1 MFSSSVRPPQIA
13 CTLSF
18 PSPHHCIPLSGPPH
32 RKLVREADS
41 GEEQWIQRRQRR
53 PDLCQVR
60 ILLITIPKTKI
71 KQDGFTGPSWL
82 QSVLKLK
89 PSVYEPAG
97 RLGARNCVV
106 QLAAPSSALA
116 ATSEVDACGPAGNCG
131 REIVSSVHRQRG
143 CEKDKEKHT
152 VCPRC
157 ALISERR
164 DSTD

>member
-1 MFSSSVRPPQIA
+1 M
-13 CTLSF
+13 
-18 PSPHHCIPLSGPPH
+18 
-32 RKLVREADS
+32 
-41 GEEQWIQRRQRR
+41 
-53 PDLCQVR
+53 CQVR

-71 KQDGFTGPSWL
+71 KQDGFIGPSWL

-97 RLGARNCVV
+97 RLGARNYVV
-106 QLAAPSSALA
+106 QLAAPSLALA
-116 ATSEVDACGPAGNCG
+116 ATSEVDACGPAGNRG